1 MKSNQTK
8 NYYGFKNNK
17 NTINSNNKK
26 YTPGMVGKLAL
37 AITVPSALISFISV
51 MVAVFGMV
59 QALMVTFVTFI
70 ISFVGC
76 IVISVDIVMFNR
88 RQKKNDNSP
97 KGPKELDIM
106 RIVHLAIGIL
116 VGIIIGYLIWGAKY
130 K

>member
-51 MVAVFGMV
+51 MVAMFGMV

-97 KGPKELDIM
+97 KEPKELDIM